1 MPAAAR
7 GLLGGE
13 KEAPGGG
20 RREIDC
26 VSEALDPVT
35 ERDPRRAAGCYPE
48 QSLERRLQHRQL
60 ACARKG
66 ISMSG
71 SAHPPLFG
79 GIDVSK
85 DTLDVVLRPTGEY
98 FQVPNTPEGHQQL
111 CVRLKVLPVVCI
123 VLEATGGYERA
134 CVAAL
139 LDVELPVAVINPKR
153 ARDLAKGL
161 GILAKTDKID
171 GGTLA
176 FCAEYCD
183 LPRAKK
189 TPEIQA
195 QLEALV
201 VRRRQLVALRAME
214 LPRLEQTAHPQTRK
228 DLQQTITFLTK
239 HINTIEKKITALIDS
254 DDHWAGLAQRLRSV
268 PGVGATTA
276 AVLLA
281 ELPELGQLNRQE
293 IAALAGVA
301 PFNRDS
307 GKHKGKRVISGGR
320 AALRH
325 ALYMAALTATRSN
338 DKIRAFYDRLIAA
351 GKPFK
356 VALVACIRKLLTI
369 LNQMAKNRTQWNE
382 HVASTV

>member
-1 MPAAAR
+1 
-7 GLLGGE
+7 
-13 KEAPGGG
+13 
-20 RREIDC
+20 
-26 VSEALDPVT
+26 
-35 ERDPRRAAGCYPE
+35 
-48 QSLERRLQHRQL
+48 
-60 ACARKG
+60 
-66 ISMSG
+66 MSA
-71 SAHPPLFG
+71 STQPPLFV

-98 FQVPNTPEGHQQL
+98 FQVPNTPEGHRQL
-111 CVRLKVLPVVCI
+111 CTRLQTLPIAGI

-134 CVAAL
+134 AVAAL
-139 LDVELPVAVINPKR
+139 LDAPLPVAVINPKR

-161 GILAKTDKID
+161 GLLAKTDKID

-176 FCAEYCD
+176 FCAEYCA
-183 LPRAKK
+183 LPRAQK

-214 LPRLEQTAHPQTRK
+214 LPRLEQTVHPKTKK
-228 DLQQTITFLTK
+228 DIQQTITFLSK
-239 HINTIEKKITALIDS
+239 HINTIEKQITALIDS

-268 PGVGATTA
+268 PGIGGTTA

-281 ELPELGQLNRQE
+281 ELPELGQLNRQQ

-307 GKHKGKRVISGGR
+307 GKHKGKRVIAGGR

-325 ALYMAALTATRSN
+325 ALYMAALTATRAN

-356 VALVACIRKLLTI
+356 VALIACIRKLLTI
-369 LNQMAKNRTQWNE
+369 LNQMVKNRTQWNE
-382 HVASTV
+382 HVATTV

>member
-1 MPAAAR
+1 MS
-7 GLLGGE
+7 
-13 KEAPGGG
+13 
-20 RREIDC
+20 
-26 VSEALDPVT
+26 VSPQP
-35 ERDPRRAAGCYPE
+35 PR
-48 QSLERRLQHRQL
+48 
-60 ACARKG
+60 
-66 ISMSG
+66 
-71 SAHPPLFG
+71 FV

-98 FQVPNTPEGHQQL
+98 LQAPNTPEGHAQIVAQL
-111 CVRLKVLPVVCI
+111 KPLPVACI

-139 LDVELPVAVINPKR
+139 LDAQLPVAIINPKR
-153 ARDLAKGL
+153 AHDLAKGL

-176 FCAEYCD
+176 VCAEYCD
-183 LPRAKK
+183 LPKAKK

-201 VRRRQLVALRAME
+201 VRRRQLVTLRAME
-214 LPRLEQTAHPQTRK
+214 LPRLEQTVHPQTKK
-228 DLQQTITFLTK
+228 DIQQTITFLTK

-254 DDHWAGLAQRLRSV
+254 DDHFTGLAQRLRSV

-307 GKHKGKRVISGGR
+307 GKHKGKRVTSGGR
-320 AALRH
+320 AGLRH
-325 ALYMAALTATRSN
+325 CLYMAALSATRSN
-338 DKIRAFYDRLIAA
+338 DKIHAFYDRLIAA

-369 LNQMAKNRTQWNE
+369 LNQLAKNRTQWNE
-382 HVASTV
+382 HLANTV

>member
-1 MPAAAR
+1 MT
-7 GLLGGE
+7 
-13 KEAPGGG
+13 
-20 RREIDC
+20 
-26 VSEALDPVT
+26 S
-35 ERDPRRAAGCYPE
+35 
-48 QSLERRLQHRQL
+48 
-60 ACARKG
+60 
-66 ISMSG
+66 
-71 SAHPPLFG
+71 SAQPPLFG

-98 FQVPNTPEGHQQL
+98 FQVPNTPEGHAHI
-111 CVRLKVLPVVCI
+111 VARLKSLPI
-123 VLEATGGYERA
+123 SGLVLEATGGYERA

-139 LDVELPVAVINPKR
+139 LDAQLPVAIINPKR

-161 GILAKTDKID
+161 GFLAKTDKID

-176 FCAEYCD
+176 LCAQFCD

-214 LPRLEQTAHPQTRK
+214 LPRLEQTVHPKTRK
-228 DLQQTITFLTK
+228 DIQQTITFLAK
-239 HINTIEKKITALIDS
+239 HINTIETQIAALIDS
-254 DDHWAGLAQRLRSV
+254 DDHWTGLAQRLRSV

-325 ALYMAALTATRSN
+325 ALYMATLTATRSN
-338 DKIRAFYDRLIAA
+338 DKIRAFYDRLIAT

-369 LNQMAKNRTQWNE
+369 LNQMAKNRTKWNE
-382 HVASTV
+382 HVATTI